1 MLSIPMPRTLPLL
14 LLLMTLATTSPAQ
27 PAGELWLDL
36 VEGEET
42 SEGAILTDLA
52 TAGVVYVGEAHT
64 IARHHALQLH
74 LLEQLQA
81 RGLPLVLCFEQLEAS
96 VQPVVDRYNRG
107 ELDFAGLAAQ
117 TNWAKQWRNYTDYQ
131 SLCEFAQKHGIP
143 LRALNAPAGVIR
155 AISRGGGLAKLPA
168 DQRATLPAEIVTD
181 DPAYERMMN
190 LQLAV
195 HMAMDPAQLRTVFEA
210 QVARDETMAANIAAG
225 RRMDTPPDRPRTAFV
240 IIGAGHVR
248 YSQGT
253 AARVRRL
260 VPGINERIVLF
271 TESGQLK
278 LSESDKAAS
287 REIHITHGQLRE
299 TGRPP
304 GDYLHVLPLAAAAN
318 PPAPKP

>member
-1 MLSIPMPRTLPLL
+1 MLSFTMSRPLPLL
-14 LLLMTLATTSPAQ
+14 LLLMTIASPSPAQ
-27 PAGELWLDL
+27 PSGELWLDL

-42 SEGAILTDLA
+42 TEGAILADLA

-96 VQPVVDRYNRG
+96 VQPAVDRYNRG
-107 ELDFAGLAAQ
+107 EIDFASLATQ

-131 SLCEFAQKHGIP
+131 PLCEFAHKHGIP

-225 RRMDTPPDRPRTAFV
+225 RRIDAPADHPRTAFV

-248 YSQGT
+248 YGQGT

-260 VPGINERIVLF
+260 VPGITERIVLF

-278 LSESDKAAS
+278 LTESDKAAS
-287 REIHITHGQLRE
+287 REIQITHGQLRE
-299 TGRPP
+299 SGQPP
-304 GDYLHVLPLAAAAN
+304 GDYIHVLPLAVAN
-318 PPAPKP
+318 TPPASKP